1 MLLAGG
7 GGGEDG
13 GGCSALKGAVVCARA
28 FEHTFLRPAAAHH
41 TINASHSKN
50 KRKTTQQHDNTTKQP
65 NNSVVPLHSHKLISE
80 LQHTLARCDPAAS
93 KQRNPLLIRVETK
106 AGHGA
111 GKPTAKVPAFVIFRG
126 GGFRAC

>member
-1 MLLAGG
+1 M
-7 GGGEDG
+7 
-13 GGCSALKGAVVCARA
+13 
-28 FEHTFLRPAAAHH
+28 
-41 TINASHSKN
+41 
-50 KRKTTQQHDNTTKQP
+50 
-65 NNSVVPLHSHKLISE
+65 PLHSHKLISE

-126 GGFRAC
+126 GISCLLMLLMFLAAVPPPLLLAPRRSF